1 MEWSTQQVVAATGI
15 TSRTLRHYDHV
26 DLLAPTRTGSGGVRY
41 YDQHALVRLQRI
53 LLLRELGLSLAA
65 IADTL
70 DGETSD
76 IEALAE
82 HRARL
87 LVEKQRID
95 LQVRSVDATIAA
107 LEKGRPLMP
116 QNMFEG
122 FDHTKYDSEVR
133 ERWGDAAADR
143 SNNWWNGLSA
153 KGQASF
159 RKEVD
164 DLNAAWDQVIASG
177 VTPDSEPAQEMAAR
191 HVAWLRSATQGTTL
205 SQAMVKGIVQMYV
218 DDERFAANYNRVS
231 PAGPQ
236 FVRDAVHQW
245 ADNHLSDQGSS

>member
-1 MEWSTQQVVAATGI
+1 MEWSTQQVVEATGI

-26 DLLAPTRTGSGGVRY
+26 DLLAPTRKGAGGLRY
-41 YDQHALVRLQRI
+41 YDQQALVRLQRI

-70 DGETSD
+70 DGDTTD

-87 LVEKQRID
+87 LIEKQRINV
-95 LQVRSVDATIAA
+95 QVRSVDATIAA
-107 LEKGRPLMP
+107 LKKGQPLMP
-116 QNMFEG
+116 KNMFEG

-133 ERWGDAAADR
+133 ERWGDDAADR
-143 SNNWWNGLSA
+143 SNDWWNALGA
-153 KGQASF
+153 EGQKTF
-159 RKEVD
+159 RHEVE

-177 VTPDSEPAQEMAAR
+177 VTPDSDSAQEVAAR

-205 SQAMVKGIVQMYV
+205 SQAMVKGIAQMYV

-236 FVRDAVHQW
+236 FVRDAVHHW
-245 ADNHLSDQGSS
+245 ADHHLSDQNG